1 MIYCSL
7 TTALRGI
14 VLALRICSNLK
25 IQITVFFFEK
35 VWTSR
40 PVVEEKLPINL
51 TFGLALQQIVDLVSF
66 VNTIETSHSTNDLSP
81 SYVIPGR
88 KEPNIDNQRLAES
101 RKSHHVIQKR
111 TQV

>member
-14 VLALRICSNLK
+14 VLALRICFNFK
-25 IQITVFFFEK
+25 IQITLFFFK
-35 VWTSR
+35 R
-40 PVVEEKLPINL
+40 PVVEEKSPINL

-66 VNTIETSHSTNDLSP
+66 VNKIKTSHHKNDPYL

-88 KEPNIDNQRLAES
+88 KEPNIDNQCLAES
-101 RKSHHVIQKR
+101 RKSQLEIIL
-111 TQV
+111 